1 MRGSMETSAADP
13 VVAPAA
19 GESTSA
25 ALGADASLG
34 VILPAPPTGAEVVG
48 DRSVQRDGGLR
59 EPASSDP
66 PAPPAVPEHSAADI
80 LREIE
85 AYRVQY
91 PEPAAVVGNDSVP
104 QDGDVFGSQHSLDFW
119 ASHAELAEK
128 RERGDSLSNLLRGL
142 RRNGAVVRRA
152 TDAAPTMWPYRV

>member
-48 DRSVQRDGGLR
+48 DRSVQRDGGPR
-59 EPASSDP
+59 EPASSDF
-66 PAPPAVPEHSAADI
+66 ARVDRGSDDLARQTRIWESIRHEVRCQHSAPESAD
-80 LREIE
+80 LFREVMAICDDQITKGHL
-85 AYRVQY
+85 AC
-91 PEPAAVVGNDSVP
+91 P
-104 QDGDVFGSQHSLDFW
+104 QI
-119 ASHAELAEK
+119 
-128 RERGDSLSNLLRGL
+128 
-142 RRNGAVVRRA
+142 
-152 TDAAPTMWPYRV
+152 